1 MKVYLYLK
9 EPEMEISNIDAGTQ
23 TAALAQA
30 MSAQQLQSQI
40 IMETLQK
47 MQEMELQMLQSLG
60 KAMNINI
67 EA

>member
-1 MKVYLYLK
+1 
-9 EPEMEISNIDAGTQ
+9 MEISNIDAGTQ